1 MSNLAAALLAL
12 VFFAPLAFVYGRQV
26 AGGLHRAARAAGLA
40 DARGR
45 LALVWPKLVLPLVL
59 GPAMLYRLAGASP
72 LAGETASSGTLR
84 TALSLLW
91 FAGSIAAILFF
102 LTIPFVL
109 GRLFGVAAALAGA
122 FAAVRDEPLR
132 FGTRERRRDRP
143 AGAGEGGDGGIAGG
157 ATGVRRHDE
166 PAAPDGDASDGGDG
180 GGGDG
185 GGGGD

>member
-1 MSNLAAALLAL
+1 MSNGAAALLAL
-12 VFFAPLAFVYGRQV
+12 LFFAPLAFVYGRQV
-26 AGGLHRAARAAGLA
+26 AGGLHRAARAAGLP

-59 GPAMLYRLAGASP
+59 GPAMLYRLAG
-72 LAGETASSGTLR
+72 LAPAEAGIDSGTIR
-84 TALSLLW
+84 AALSILW

-132 FGTRERRRDRP
+132 FGTRGWRHDRS
-143 AGAGEGGDGGIAGG
+143 AGAGEGAGESVGGAAGG
-157 ATGVRRHDE
+157 RRHDD
-166 PAAPDGDASDGGDG
+166 PAAPDADAADGGGDG
-180 GGGDG
+180 GGGD
-185 GGGGD
+185 